1 MTEKRPRIL
10 WIHPGGLW
18 PIAGG
23 GASRTW
29 ALIDY
34 LRAQGYAVELVMGD
48 QGAFNEAIAARVDR
62 LHVPARSNS
71 SNATLG
77 FNRRLRNALIR
88 RYKALDPER
97 RLLAVLPGRKV
108 VALQQQDVLRRNRRP
123 SLERFAATLAYEDP
137 PLAAIASYAW
147 LAPVLDHIPPGTLR
161 ILDTIDIQHARRE
174 NAAAAGGNLEHV
186 RCSPEDEA
194 RALNRADI
202 LLAIQS
208 DEAATLKGMCPEKD
222 VLCVEHAHP
231 VPDYVPSP
239 EDSQE
244 LLYVGNRY
252 DPNVLGLKAI
262 LEQVWPEVLRQ
273 CPAATLTVCG
283 RVGETAHRSYPGV
296 TIAGQVPDL
305 APYYRRVALVLNP
318 VPYGTGLKIK
328 TVEGMAHG
336 RVVVCTEAGT
346 GGLGDVAGLPLC
358 VSEVGEEMVQ
368 QIVAFLEAPA
378 ERHIQEKAAWAFAR
392 ERFSPER
399 VYGLLLKRLNAH
411 RGAKSG

>member
-1 MTEKRPRIL
+1 MTERRPRVL

-29 ALIDY
+29 ALIDF

-48 QGAFNEAIAARVDR
+48 QGAVNEAIAARVDK

-71 SNATLG
+71 SNAQVG
-77 FNRRLRNALIR
+77 FKRRLRNGLIA

-97 RLLAVLPGRKV
+97 RLLAMLPGRSV
-108 VALQQQDVLRRNRRP
+108 VALQQRDVLSRNRRP
-123 SLERFAATLAYEDP
+123 ALERFAATLAYADP

-147 LAPVLDHIPPGTLR
+147 LAPVLDHLPPGTLR
-161 ILDTIDIQHARRE
+161 LLDTIDIQHARRE

-186 RCSPEDEA
+186 QCSPEDEA

-202 LLAIQS
+202 LLAIQAE
-208 DEAATLKGMCPEKD
+208 EAATLKGMCPEKEI
-222 VLCVEHAHP
+222 LCVEHAHP

-239 EDSQE
+239 VDSQE

-252 DPNVLGLKAI
+252 DPNVLGLEAI
-262 LEQVWPEVLRQ
+262 LAQVWPEVLRQ

-283 RVGETAHRSYPGV
+283 RVGETVRRAHPGV
-296 TIAGQVPDL
+296 TIAGQVPEL
-305 APYYRRVALVLNP
+305 APYYHRAALVLNP

-346 GGLGDVAGLPLC
+346 GGLGDMAGLPLC
-358 VSEVGEEMVQ
+358 VSEVGEAMVQ
-368 QIVAFLEAPA
+368 QIVALLAAPS
-378 ERHIQEKAAWAFAR
+378 ERHPREKAAWEFAR

-399 VYGLLLKRLNAH
+399 VYGPLVDRLRVH
-411 RGAKSG
+411 GGV